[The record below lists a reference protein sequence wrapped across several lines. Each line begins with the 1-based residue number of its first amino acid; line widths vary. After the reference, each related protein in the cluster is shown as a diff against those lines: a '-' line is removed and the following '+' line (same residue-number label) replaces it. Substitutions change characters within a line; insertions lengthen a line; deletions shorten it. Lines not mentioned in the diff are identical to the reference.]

1 MEKGMFE
8 KEIQSEEIKNIVNH
22 IMDGALIEGIFRVCE
37 QYDENA
43 EDYRE
48 YDVYK
53 IITDSKNMILKKLS
67 NVKFRI
73 MKNILIRKIFEYLSF
88 GENGNAAKTF
98 GS

>member
-53 IITDSKNMILKKLS
+53 IITDSKNMILKKTVEREIQNYEKYL
-67 NVKFRI
+67 NQEDFRV
-73 MKNILIRKIFEYLSF
+73 LLFCQ
-88 GENGNAAKTF
+88 
-98 GS
+98 